1 MVFSFLGI
9 GKKPSNSICR
19 MVKIKVV
26 LKEMVPKLELP
37 ESIPRHVQGLNYRD
51 DLYELEDYVWE
62 EALNSN
68 LLLRFRPIRKI
79 ICACFPNHLL
89 ESI

>member
-1 MVFSFLGI
+1 
-9 GKKPSNSICR
+9 

-79 ICACFPNHLL
+79 IRACFPNHLL